1 MHTPLQPRHSDVS
14 FPQKWTP
21 QSFCKFGVR
30 GVASYTLQPQ
40 ALCSC
45 PCYCCCFSYGASSSH
60 CRRAKFC
67 RGEGCGTMLAC
78 LQDPVRTAR
87 RTKRRGRGPE
97 ENGNKPFKDKGGV
110 QQASHSCRQSAL
122 RGHDKTMVHGRPP
135 WVSLS
140 AVPRA
145 TARRQRTNDRP
156 ARLNQ
161 SNGR

>member
-1 MHTPLQPRHSDVS
+1 MDSSKFLQIR
-14 FPQKWTP
+14 
-21 QSFCKFGVR
+21 CER
-30 GVASYTLQPQ
+30 GCQLHVA
-40 ALCSC
+40 
-45 PCYCCCFSYGASSSH
+45 ASGPVLLSVLLLLFFVWRFLLH

-97 ENGNKPFKDKGGV
+97 ENGNKPLKDKGGV